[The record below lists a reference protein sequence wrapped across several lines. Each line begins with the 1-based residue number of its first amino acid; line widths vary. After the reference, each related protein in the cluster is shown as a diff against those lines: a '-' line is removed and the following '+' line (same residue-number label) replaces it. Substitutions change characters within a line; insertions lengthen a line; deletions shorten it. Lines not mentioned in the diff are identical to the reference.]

1 MTACGQPIL
10 ARLVNMQ
17 TITTSRQLEQLTLHP
32 ASLILFGGLHCGVCV
47 AIKPK
52 IESLMAQDFP
62 NIALAYVDC
71 EQTPDI
77 CGQYGV
83 FSLPVIKLYIEGQ
96 LSLEMARSF
105 SFKEFASRVERI
117 YRLWKAS

>member
-1 MTACGQPIL
+1 
-10 ARLVNMQ
+10 MQ
-17 TITTSRQLEQLTLHP
+17 TITTSHQLELLTANL
-32 ASLILFGGLHCGVCV
+32 ASLVLFGGPHCGVCV

-105 SFKEFASRVERI
+105 SLKELASRVERI
-117 YRLWKAS
+117 YSLWQAT

>member
-1 MTACGQPIL
+1 
-10 ARLVNMQ
+10 MQ
-17 TITTSRQLEQLTLHP
+17 TISTSAQFEQLKSKP
-32 ASLILFGGLHCGVCV
+32 VSLLLFGGPHCGVCV

-62 NIALAYVDC
+62 EIALAYIDC

-77 CGQYGV
+77 CAQHSV

-96 LSLEMARSF
+96 LCLEMARSF
-105 SFKEFASRVERI
+105 SLKELASQIERI
-117 YRLWKAS
+117 YSLWKAS

>member
-1 MTACGQPIL
+1 ML
-10 ARLVNMQ
+10 ALFVNMQ
-17 TITTSRQLEQLTLHP
+17 TITTSHQLEQLTLHP
-32 ASLILFGGLHCGVCV
+32 ASLILFGGPHCGVCI

-62 NIALAYVDC
+62 DIALAYVDC

-105 SFKEFASRVERI
+105 SLKELASRVDRI
-117 YRLWKAS
+117 YSLWQAP